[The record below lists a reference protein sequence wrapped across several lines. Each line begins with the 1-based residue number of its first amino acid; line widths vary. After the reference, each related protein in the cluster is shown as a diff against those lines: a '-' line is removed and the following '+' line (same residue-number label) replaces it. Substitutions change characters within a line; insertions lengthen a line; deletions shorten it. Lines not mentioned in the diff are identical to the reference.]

1 MLLRIGCV
9 SARNSCRHRCN
20 MSDRFTRTVY
30 STSHARTVQYTQ
42 SRVMLRWPRTCYGRW
57 RTRRAASSRRP
68 AALARYSCCAGR
80 RTPICTPGGCRRH
93 RSRWRWPMLLPRR
106 GDALP
111 YAHPEDA
118 GGAAPKTPEV
128 VVEGIQRRQQT
139 DVHAYSLRSH
149 TEQRDSEGEVRSG
162 RIRTVGLRM

>member
-1 MLLRIGCV
+1 MLRRIGCV

-42 SRVMLRWPRTCYGRW
+42 SRVMLRSMAHAPCRKQPPSSCSCALQLLRRATHSHMH
-57 RTRRAASSRRP
+57 TRRMQEAPLSLEMTDAAATPGRRP
-68 AALARYSCCAGR
+68 PVC
-80 RTPICTPGGCRRH
+80 IPGGCR
-93 RSRWRWPMLLPRR
+93 
-106 GDALP
+106 
-111 YAHPEDA
+111 
-118 GGAAPKTPEV
+118 GAAPKTPEV
-128 VVEGIQRRQQT
+128 DVEGIQRRQQT